1 MYGEDQAVARRTT
14 RTLSS
19 YSFSIVVSSDVDPT
33 VVVFVLP
40 SLKVQVD
47 APNKSHRTTA
57 SCGMRTYIPSPVS
70 PTLRCRCRRW
80 CGSCSFKE
88 GQAATNVNHDGDDD
102 AVSVFRR
109 SAVKQ

>member
-19 YSFSIVVSSDVDPT
+19 YSFSIVVSSVVDPT

-40 SLKVQVD
+40 PLKVQVD

-57 SCGMRTYIPSPVS
+57 S
-70 PTLRCRCRRW
+70 
-80 CGSCSFKE
+80 
-88 GQAATNVNHDGDDD
+88 
-102 AVSVFRR
+102 
-109 SAVKQ
+109 